1 MTTQNVDELAGGRRR
16 IQNCSGLVTLDL
28 NVDCANKTE
37 IAGNGKGKFLL
48 GLSPLPWSSEGRVH
62 LLNALKPNLRA
73 EKAGRRQPLLASL
86 HPPLWGRDVQDW
98 LLVFLARPLAVQC
111 SGVKIAGV
119 EGTALTLLLS
129 ASTSTPDQAPPG
141 LGAMAFHSLCL
152 ALSHL

>member
-1 MTTQNVDELAGGRRR
+1 MWIVQTRQ
-16 IQNCSGLVTLDL
+16 
-28 NVDCANKTE
+28 
-37 IAGNGKGKFLL
+37 IAGNGKSKFLL

-62 LLNALKPNLRA
+62 FLNAPEAQSQSRK
-73 EKAGRRQPLLASL
+73 KAGRRQPLLASL
-86 HPPLWGRDVQDW
+86 HPPLWGKDVQDW

-129 ASTSTPDQAPPG
+129 APTSTLDQAPPG
-141 LGAMAFHSLCL
+141 LGAMAFHSLSL